1 MTVVEEASL
10 SNAIFRRTL
19 IAAEEIVGKDD
30 LNAVLYSAELSRIVN
45 KIPPDD
51 LNPGITQAEYARLN
65 EAIEYRYGRAG
76 KGVLQR
82 IGGKMFENTL
92 KSQPTLLNLAGLTM
106 RLLPKFQRVR
116 FMLTSMS
123 NALQSTNSSANA
135 EVDEQDGTIAYVER
149 SCAVCRG
156 RQSDKPICHIHVGE
170 LRAAIRWAVGEGYE
184 IRETSCIAMG
194 AEACRFE
201 VVEIPAK

>member
-30 LNAVLYSAELSRIVN
+30 LNAVLYSAGLSRIVN

-51 LNPGITQAEYARLN
+51 LKPGITQAEYARLN
-65 EAIEYRYGRAG
+65 EAIEYRYGRGG

-82 IGGKMFENTL
+82 IGGQMFKNTL
-92 KSQPTLLNLAGLTM
+92 KSQPALLSLAGSTM

-116 FMLTSMS
+116 FVLTSIS
-123 NALQSTNSSANA
+123 NALQSTDSSADA

-149 SCAVCRG
+149 SCAICRG
-156 RQSDKPICHIHVGE
+156 RKSDKPICHIQVGE

-194 AEACRFE
+194 DEACRFE
-201 VVEIPAK
+201 VVESPAK